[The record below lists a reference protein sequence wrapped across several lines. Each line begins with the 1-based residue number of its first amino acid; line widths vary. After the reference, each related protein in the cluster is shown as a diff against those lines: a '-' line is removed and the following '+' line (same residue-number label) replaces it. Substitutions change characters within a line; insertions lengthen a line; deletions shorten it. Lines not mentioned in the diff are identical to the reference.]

1 MDENEDLPD
10 IATNKQVVDEKREKL
25 RANIKRHIERIQ
37 HEAGVVQDEG
47 KTKKKGGKAKKTKN
61 IVLIGPIGVGK
72 SSTINTTAAAF
83 SRKYWK
89 ELAEA
94 GSYGLAGDTRTVNKK
109 T

>member
-1 MDENEDLPD
+1 MDENDDLPD
-10 IATNKQVVDEKREKL
+10 IATNKHESDEKREKL
-25 RANIKRHIERIQ
+25 LANIKRHIERIQ
-37 HEAGVVQDEG
+37 HEAGVEDEA
-47 KTKKKGGKAKKTKN
+47 TKKKGGKAKKTKN